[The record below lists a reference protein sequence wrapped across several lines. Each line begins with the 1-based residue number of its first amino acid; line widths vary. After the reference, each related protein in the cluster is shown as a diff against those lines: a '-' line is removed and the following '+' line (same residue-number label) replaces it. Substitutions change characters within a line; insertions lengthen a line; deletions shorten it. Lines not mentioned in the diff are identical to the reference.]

1 MEVIMRTKITA
12 EIAAVL
18 MAFALPAVSLAG
30 GEHHADGDTCGHPRT
45 GTVTAGDSSA
55 RGSRVVIPVAGMHC
69 SMCAQRVTT
78 ALADVEG
85 VKFVETSVDA
95 KQAVVVYDGTKAKPE
110 ALASAVK
117 SAGYEPGKPAAN

>member
-1 MEVIMRTKITA
+1 MRTR
-12 EIAAVL
+12 IAAELATVV
-18 MAFALPAVSLAG
+18 MAFTFPAVSLAG
-30 GEHHADGDTCGHPRT
+30 GEHHADGDTCGHAKT

-55 RGSRVVIPVAGMHC
+55 KGNRVVIPVAGMHC

-78 ALADVEG
+78 ALADVAG

-95 KQAVVVYDGTKAKPE
+95 KQAVVVYDGAKAKPE

-117 SAGYEPGKPAAN
+117 SAGYEPGNPVAN